1 MNRLSLAALGL
12 ATALMVSGAAL
23 QVAPAHATTTQLQ
36 TGTTIETAAAT
47 APVVTKN
54 YNNPAPIKKKKKHYK
69 HHVMK
74 KHHKHHAMKKH
85 HKHHAM
91 KKPVKHH
98 AMKKHHKKKIVMKKK
113 KPTTT

>member
-74 KHHKHHAMKKH
+74 KHHKHHAMKK
-85 HKHHAM
+85 
-91 KKPVKHH
+91 PVKHH